1 MRRTNNITARV
12 FKYARG
18 QVSKNQRQFSKDLEI
33 SQSALSRLERGVHFP
48 QDQVIRKLEE
58 VTSLSM
64 RQMIRRSR
72 SSIY

>member
-1 MRRTNNITARV
+1 MRRTNSITARV

-18 QVSKNQRQFSKDLEI
+18 QVSKNQRQFAEDLEI

-48 QDQVIRKLEE
+48 QDQVIRRLE

-64 RQMIRRSR
+64 RQMIRCSR
-72 SSIY
+72 NSIY